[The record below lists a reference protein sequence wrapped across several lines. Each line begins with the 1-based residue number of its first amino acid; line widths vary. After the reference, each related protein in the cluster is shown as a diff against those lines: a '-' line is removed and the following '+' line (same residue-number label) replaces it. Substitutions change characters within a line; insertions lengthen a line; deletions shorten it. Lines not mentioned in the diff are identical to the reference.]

1 MLLKDK
7 KVLITGAT
15 GGIGRAICE
24 LFLKNGAELFI
35 TNVQEQSLSEY
46 RQELLTIF
54 PTARINYYTCDLSDK
69 VAIPQL
75 VEEANKTMGGIDVLI
90 GNAGITIDTLTLRMS
105 DEQWQKV
112 LDINLSANFILSREC
127 VKIMSKQHHGRII
140 NITSIIGFAGNI
152 GQANYAASKAGLV
165 AMTKTFALEYA
176 SRGITANCIAP
187 GFIETPMTQAMTEQA
202 RQQLSE
208 RIPMKKIGQPINVAN
223 ACLFLASNMSD
234 YITGTTIHVNG
245 GMLMV

>member
-46 RQELLTIF
+46 RQELLTMF

-140 NITSIIGFAGNI
+140 NIASIIGFAGNI

>member
-140 NITSIIGFAGNI
+140 NIASIIGFAGNI

-245 GMLMV
+245 GALMV

>member
-24 LFLKNGAELFI
+24 LFLQNGAELFI
-35 TNVQEQSLSEY
+35 TNIQEQSLSEY

-75 VEEANKTMGGIDVLI
+75 VEEANKTMGGIDILI

-140 NITSIIGFAGNI
+140 NIASIIGFAGNI

-245 GMLMV
+245 GALMV